1 MTRTETHVIVGAG
14 LAGATAAATLRNEGF
29 EGRVILLG
37 DESRLPYE
45 LPPLSKGY
53 LRGEQGEDAILVRDA
68 AFYDDHNIEL
78 QTGATAVALDLE
90 ARTVLTDRRE
100 SIDYDRLLIATG
112 STPRRLNIP
121 GSDLA
126 GIFQLRTADD
136 ADAIRDAARGAAAV
150 VVVGGGWIGAEV
162 AASLRQG
169 GLPVAL
175 VGSSEVPL
183 QAVLGREV
191 GAIYRDLHEEHGVEL
206 HMPEDVIR
214 FVGKD
219 RVTGVEAR
227 GGLVIPGDL
236 VVVGVGAAPRLDLAR
251 SAGLGVE
258 GGIIV
263 DEFLQAAAGVYAAG
277 DVAAAWHPL
286 LNRRLRLEH
295 WDNAKRQGAAAARN
309 MLGKQLPYDRLPYFY
324 SDQFDLGMEYVGAPK
339 DWDQVV
345 VRGDATSR
353 EFIAFWLMSGFPVA
367 AMNANI
373 WNVNDELR
381 AIVLA
386 RRRIP
391 IERLADMSIPLSE
404 LGELSA
410 AA

>member
-14 LAGATAAATLRNEGF
+14 LAGATAAATLRKEGF
-29 EGRVILLG
+29 EGRVILVG

-53 LRGEQGEDAILVRDA
+53 LRGEQGEDAMLVRDA
-68 AFYDDHNIEL
+68 AFYEDQNIEL
-78 QTGATAVALDLE
+78 QSGTTAVALDLE
-90 ARTVLTDRRE
+90 ARTVLTDRPE
-100 SIDYDRLLIATG
+100 SIPFDRLLIATG
-112 STPRRLNIP
+112 STPRRLQIA

-136 ADAIRDAARGAAAV
+136 ADAIRDAARRATSV

-175 VGSSEVPL
+175 VGNREVPL
-183 QAVLGREV
+183 QSVLGREV
-191 GAIYRDLHEEHGVEL
+191 GEIYRDLHEEHGVEL
-206 HMPEDVIR
+206 HMPEDVTR
-214 FVGKD
+214 FLGTNHA
-219 RVTGVEAR
+219 TGVETR
-227 GGLVIPGDL
+227 SGRVIRGDL
-236 VVVGVGAAPRLDLAR
+236 VVVGVGATPRLDLAR
-251 SAGLGVE
+251 AAGLKVD

-263 DEFLQAAAGVYAAG
+263 DEFLQAAAGIYAAG

-309 MLGKQLPYDRLPYFY
+309 MLGRQSAYERLPYFY
-324 SDQFDLGMEYVGAPK
+324 SDQFDLGMEYVGAPEG
-339 DWDQVV
+339 WDRVV
-345 VRGDATSR
+345 LRGDATSR
-353 EFIAFWLMSGFPVA
+353 EFIAFWLKDGYPVA

-373 WNVNDELR
+373 WNVNNDLR
-381 AIVLA
+381 SIVLA
-386 RRRIP
+386 GRRIP
-391 IERLADMSIPLSE
+391 AARLADVAIPLSE
-404 LGELSA
+404 LGQLSPA
-410 AA
+410 A